1 MMRSTMFKTRA
12 VDIQERRAQ
21 TIELFVFLFLIAPS
35 LALSFF
41 VVKDGPVTFTFT
53 AVATILRDLALVALI
68 FFFMWHNKEPISTL
82 GLRIK
87 NPLREVVVG
96 IIFFVPFFYSFTL
109 FDGFLQLH
117 GLHSPTKPLPEFT
130 VSKGAGEIVLATV
143 LVAVVA
149 FSEEVIFRGYLI
161 RRFKTTTASIV
172 GAIIFS
178 SIVFSLGHGYEGS
191 AGIITVGAMGAV
203 FAIIYLLLLCL
214 YRSSGAFVLLP
225 FLCY

>member
-1 MMRSTMFKTRA
+1 MSSSYFSFLSRLREFY
-12 VDIQERRAQ
+12 DIGDER
-21 TIELFVFLFLIAPS
+21 
-35 LALSFF
+35 ALSFF

-203 FAIIYLLLLCL
+203 FAIIYLWRGNLLASMTMHFLQDFT
-214 YRSSGAFVLLP
+214 SIVLISLIARK
-225 FLCY
+225 